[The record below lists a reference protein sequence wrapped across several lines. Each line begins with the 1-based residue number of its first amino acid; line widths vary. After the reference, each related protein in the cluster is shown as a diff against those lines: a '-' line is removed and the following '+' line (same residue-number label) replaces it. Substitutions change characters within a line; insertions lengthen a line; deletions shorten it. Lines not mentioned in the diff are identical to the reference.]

1 MPIYKLITFFGLLII
16 QKYTNYVFILDKIE
30 VIKQKEKEKEKL
42 KLYKQY
48 NKIAVSYGLNN
59 NNFYPTFVSITSLLE
74 NANYSTFYTINI
86 LVSKR
91 KKYFSNENKIKF
103 KNLEYKYPRC
113 KIKIIEINDKFF
125 KFANIRRYPIS
136 AYYRLLLADLLPEI
150 KRIIYLDGDT
160 IVLTDLTELI
170 NLNMK
175 NNTILGFVDNSFY
188 LSEDFG
194 IKTYNYITS
203 GVMLINLENIRKE
216 FITEQFFSFIKKYK
230 NNLKQEDQTVI
241 NIVLNGKIGFLP
253 PKYGIW
259 DYNNITLLKL
269 HNHYLNYSRNVN
281 CYKDNDL
288 IKGLEYPS
296 ILHYVLYK
304 PYRADNYKLN
314 TKFVNV
320 WLYYAKKTNEYK
332 NIIKY
337 YNFKLLK

>member
-1 MPIYKLITFFGLLII
+1 MSIYKLFIFFGLLII
-16 QKYTNYVFILDKIE
+16 QKYCNYVFILSKIGI
-30 VIKQKEKEKEKL
+30 IKQKEKEKEKL
-42 KLYKQY
+42 DYFNQY

-59 NNFYPTFVSITSLLE
+59 NNFYPTFVSITSILE
-74 NANYSTFYTINI
+74 NSNYSTFYKIYI

-91 KKYFSNENKIKF
+91 KKNFSNENKIKF
-103 KNLEYKYPRC
+103 KNLESKYQRC
-113 KIKIIEINDKFF
+113 QIIIIEINDKLF
-125 KFANIRRYPIS
+125 KYANIKRYPIS
-136 AYYRLLLADLLPEI
+136 AYYRLLLANLLPDI

-160 IVLTDLTELI
+160 IILTDLTEMI

-175 NNTILGFVDNSFY
+175 NKIILGFVDDSFH
-188 LSEDFG
+188 LTEDFG
-194 IKTYNYITS
+194 IKTYNYITT
-203 GVMLINLENIRKE
+203 GVLLINLEKMRKY
-216 FITEQFFSFIKKYK
+216 FITEHFFSFIKKHK

-269 HNHYLNYSRNVN
+269 HNHYLNYSKNVS
-281 CYKDNDL
+281 CYKDKDI

-296 ILHYVLYK
+296 IIHYVLYK

-314 TKFVNV
+314 TKFVNI
-320 WLYYAKKTNEYK
+320 WLYYARKTIEYK
-332 NIIKY
+332 NIINY